1 MQQEVDMLRYKKVLI
16 QMNDPSDTK
25 TIDKIAKQL
34 SDACPDVS
42 VDTMSSSLLDNKKVS
57 KIINWTFYSVIAI
70 TMFLCFFSLC
80 ASMSS
85 NLYEQK
91 KEVAILRAIGITK
104 IRVKLLYF
112 YEALILVV
120 ASCCL
125 GVLIGMAVAYM
136 MIVQQNLALSQ
147 KLSFYFPWQQFLF
160 IVGISIVC
168 AFFSTWT
175 PTAQLTNRPIAAIFR
190 VT

>member
-1 MQQEVDMLRYKKVLI
+1 MDFETIYYRKVLI
-16 QMNDPSDTK
+16 TMHDPSDTA
-25 TIDKIAKQL
+25 TIEQIATEL
-34 SDACPDVS
+34 GDANPGVS
-42 VDTMSSSLLDNKKVS
+42 IDTTHSSLLDNEKLS
-57 KIINWTFYSVIAI
+57 KIINSTFYSVIAI

-112 YEALILVV
+112 YEAVIMVI
-120 ASCCL
+120 ASCLL

-136 MIVQQNLALSQ
+136 MIIQQNLALS
-147 KLSFYFPWQQFLF
+147 
-160 IVGISIVC
+160 
-168 AFFSTWT
+168 
-175 PTAQLTNRPIAAIFR
+175 
-190 VT
+190 

>member
-1 MQQEVDMLRYKKVLI
+1 MH
-16 QMNDPSDTK
+16 DPSDTA
-25 TIDKIAKQL
+25 TIEQIASEL
-34 SDACPDVS
+34 GDANPGVGI
-42 VDTMSSSLLDNKKVS
+42 DTMHTSLLDNKKLS
-57 KIINWTFYSVIAI
+57 KIINSIFYSVIAI

-112 YEALILVV
+112 YEAVIMVI
-120 ASCCL
+120 ASCLL

-136 MIVQQNLALSQ
+136 MIIQQNLALS
-147 KLSFYFPWQQFLF
+147 
-160 IVGISIVC
+160 
-168 AFFSTWT
+168 
-175 PTAQLTNRPIAAIFR
+175 
-190 VT
+190 